1 MTMVKIEPPNPA
13 DIPAI
18 LDLIRAKAR
27 FDQAE
32 HLLQLDQAA
41 LADALFSVRPSVSAL
56 IARTSDGL
64 VGIATYYRIYSTFLG
79 KAGYWLDDLF
89 VIDAQRGKGIGRALL
104 QALCER
110 AIEEDC
116 ARIDW
121 IVAQENHSGQEFYRA
136 LGAEI
141 FESVRHA
148 RFTGDKIAGI
158 AASRRASV

>member
-64 VGIATYYRIYSTFLG
+64 V
-79 KAGYWLDDLF
+79 
-89 VIDAQRGKGIGRALL
+89 
-104 QALCER
+104 
-110 AIEEDC
+110 
-116 ARIDW
+116 
-121 IVAQENHSGQEFYRA
+121 
-136 LGAEI
+136 
-141 FESVRHA
+141 
-148 RFTGDKIAGI
+148 
-158 AASRRASV
+158 

>member
-1 MTMVKIEPPNPA
+1 MIKIEAPSPA
-13 DIPAI
+13 DIPAT
-18 LDLIRAKAR
+18 LTLIRAKAR

-32 HLLQLDQAA
+32 HLLQLDQAT
-41 LADALFSVRPSVSAL
+41 LAAALFSERPSVSAL
-56 IARTSDGL
+56 LARSSDGL

-79 KAGYWLDDLF
+79 KTGYWLDDLF

-104 QALCER
+104 KALCER

-121 IVAQENHSGQEFYRA
+121 IVGKENHSGQEFYRA

-141 FESVRHA
+141 FESVRYA
-148 RFTGDKIAGI
+148 RFTADKIAAI
-158 AASRRASV
+158 AVGRH

>member
-32 HLLQLDQAA
+32 HLLQLDQAV
-41 LADALFSVRPSVSAL
+41 LAEALFSARPSVSAL

-64 VGIATYYRIYSTFLG
+64 VGIASYYRIYSTFLG

-89 VIDAQRGKGIGRALL
+89 VTDAQRGKGIGRALL
-104 QALCER
+104 KALCER
-110 AIEEDC
+110 AIEEGC

-121 IVAQENHSGQEFYRA
+121 IVARENHSAQEFYSA

-148 RFTGDKIAGI
+148 RFTADKIAAI
-158 AASRRASV
+158 AAGRH

>member
-1 MTMVKIEPPNPA
+1 MIKIEAPSPA
-13 DIPAI
+13 DIPAT
-18 LDLIRAKAR
+18 LTLIRAKAR

-32 HLLQLDQAA
+32 HLLQLDQAT
-41 LADALFSVRPSVSAL
+41 LAAALFSERPSVSAL
-56 IARTSDGL
+56 LARSSDGL

-79 KAGYWLDDLF
+79 KTGYWLDDLF

-104 QALCER
+104 KALCER

-121 IVAQENHSGQEFYRA
+121 IVAKENHSGQEFYRA

-141 FESVRHA
+141 FENVRHA
-148 RFTGDKIAGI
+148 RFTGDKIVAI
-158 AASRRASV
+158 AAGRLASI